1 MSSSKNNYY
10 NYAASNNYNN
20 YATQSHQP
28 AQSAYQTKVTNSYFN
43 AHANALA
50 QPSPQASTNNVQSV
64 KNAHQFSSFPSKQS
78 SHYPVYSHQN
88 AFSAHKVVPRQPS
101 QQHKSVYA
109 SQVKYATPTS
119 VQQQSS
125 AHAQK
130 NSQQANKSLLAGS
143 GLINA
148 SGSAFYDF

>member
-1 MSSSKNNYY
+1 MSSSKNNHY
-10 NYAASNNYNN
+10 NYAASNNNNN
-20 YATQSHQP
+20 YAAQSHHP
-28 AQSAYQTKVTNSYFN
+28 AQPVYQTKVTNSYFN
-43 AHANALA
+43 AHA
-50 QPSPQASTNNVQSV
+50 QPASPASTNNVQSV
-64 KNAHQFSSFPSKQS
+64 KNAHQFSSYPPKQS
-78 SHYPVYSHQN
+78 SHYPVYSQQN
-88 AFSAHKVVPRQPS
+88 AFSARKVVPRQPS
-101 QQHKSVYA
+101 QQHKSAYA

-119 VQQQSS
+119 VQQQSF